1 MLQQRASKVGVGA
14 HGRSHHAKD
23 LDLICFNNA
32 SPRLGWDHV
41 VEAITQIIWTFFA
54 LTIFASTTLLQDWGG
69 STWPKPSRK
78 AIMDLTYYSNIGTL
92 SPSPSGRAP
101 PGSSG
106 VGAHGPSNH
115 AKTFLDLTYYSNIG
129 TLSPSPSGRAPPG
142 FSGVGAHGPSHHA
155 KHFGP
160 YLLQYYSSIKTLS
173 PSPSGRAPPGFSGVG
188 ARGRLPSFRLSG
200 ANC

>member
-1 MLQQRASKVGVGA
+1 MGA

-41 VEAITQIIWTFFA
+41 VKAITQIIWTFFA

-78 AIMDLTYYSNIGTL
+78 AIMDLTYYSNIGTLSPSPSSRAPPGFSGVGARGPSNHATNFWTYLLQYYSSIKTL

-142 FSGVGAHGPSHHA
+142 FSGVGA
-155 KHFGP
+155 
-160 YLLQYYSSIKTLS
+160 
-173 PSPSGRAPPGFSGVG
+173 
-188 ARGRLPSFRLSG
+188 RGRLPSFRLSG